1 MQLWRGR
8 TASARRTALALAV
21 LAGSL
26 GVAPAATAA
35 PAPDPARSPAADPA
49 GKAAEDA
56 PSVWPR
62 PHSLRANGAPVRV
75 TEEVALV
82 AERGADPYAVEALK
96 DVLREAAHAGSPTPA
111 HRCPRGRS

>member
-96 DVLREAAHAGSPTPA
+96 DVLREAGARRFTDPGASVPE
-111 HRCPRGRS
+111 GRS